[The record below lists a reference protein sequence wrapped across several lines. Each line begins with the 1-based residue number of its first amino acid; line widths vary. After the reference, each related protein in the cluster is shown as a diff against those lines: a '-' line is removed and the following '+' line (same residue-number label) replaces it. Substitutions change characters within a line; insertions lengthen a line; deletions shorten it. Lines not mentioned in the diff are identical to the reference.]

1 MEDAKRTQE
10 TFFDIPIFTWEDW
23 DYIADD
29 TIQFYNIEFQFE
41 SMKQYNGCDCSLNF
55 NGRLE
60 ITKLGEEIS
69 ENFYKTEIVWEG
81 FVCEIPEFMEQL
93 NKKYNTKDN

>member
-1 MEDAKRTQE
+1 
-10 TFFDIPIFTWEDW
+10 
-23 DYIADD
+23 
-29 TIQFYNIEFQFE
+29 
-41 SMKQYNGCDCSLNF
+41 MKQYNGCDCSLNF